1 MKFTLDKQEKYVLF
15 QLHEGKLDA
24 TLTPML
30 KTEMVTLNAEG
41 FRNLILDLSETKYM
55 DSSGL
60 SAVLTGNRLCKE
72 AEGVFV
78 LTGLSD
84 HVQKLIKISQLESVL
99 HILPT
104 IPEAIDAVFFHEL
117 ESEFGKEE
125 MDS

>member
-1 MKFTLDKQEKYVLF
+1 MRFTLDKQEKYVLL
-15 QLHEGKLDA
+15 QLHESKVDA
-24 TLTPML
+24 TLTPLL

-41 FRNLILDLSETKYM
+41 FKNLILDLTETKYM

-72 AEGVFV
+72 SEGIFV

-84 HVQKLIKISQLESVL
+84 HVMKLIKISQLESVL
-99 HILPT
+99 QIMPT
-104 IPEAIDAVFFHEL
+104 IPEAIDAVFFNEL

-125 MDS
+125 KE

>member
-1 MKFTLDKQEKYVLF
+1 MKFTLDKKEKYVLI
-15 QLHEGKLDA
+15 QLHESKLDA
-24 TLTPML
+24 TLTPLL
-30 KTEMVTLNAEG
+30 KTELVTLNAEG
-41 FRNLILDLSETKYM
+41 FKNIILDLSETKYM

-60 SAVLTGNRLCKE
+60 SAILTGNRLCKE
-72 AEGVFV
+72 SEGLFV
-78 LTGLSD
+78 LTGLSE

-125 MDS
+125 TE